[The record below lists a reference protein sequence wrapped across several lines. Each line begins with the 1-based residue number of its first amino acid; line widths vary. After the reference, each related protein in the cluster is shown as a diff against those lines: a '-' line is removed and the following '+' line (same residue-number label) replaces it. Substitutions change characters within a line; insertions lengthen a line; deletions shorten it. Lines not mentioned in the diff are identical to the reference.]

1 MREDSGRLINIYAYL
16 ELLYACRI
24 HFGAKRMKRLYTY
37 RNLCEFKNRFIVY
50 FGKYH
55 LCQFAR
61 SDTSYAASVRGYAI
75 RRRISMPKCTPFVA
89 HARRTV
95 RRQLNKF
102 FYSLLF
108 TATVDAGRLHLYGII
123 NLIII
128 EKKSMT
134 KHQITHSQGG
144 KNEKSIQCVTH
155 FILPCTV
162 ARSFSSILFFVGSY
176 INKRFEVVA
185 LRVSIVCCTETIRMF
200 FSFIFFLQLVLLHL
214 FTQSRT

>member
-128 EKKSMT
+128 EKNPWQNIKLRTAKEEKMKNQFSAW
-134 KHQITHSQGG
+134 HILFSLVPSLAHS
-144 KNEKSIQCVTH
+144 
-155 FILPCTV
+155 LL
-162 ARSFSSILFFVGSY
+162 FSSS
-176 INKRFEVVA
+176 
-185 LRVSIVCCTETIRMF
+185 
-200 FSFIFFLQLVLLHL
+200 
-214 FTQSRT
+214 

>member
-1 MREDSGRLINIYAYL
+1 MREDGGRLINIYAYL

-24 HFGAKRMKRLYTY
+24 HSGAKRMKRLYTY

-75 RRRISMPKCTPFVA
+75 RRMNAIRSSCTPNHSATIEYIFLFA
-89 HARRTV
+89 TFYCYCWRRPFT
-95 RRQLNKF
+95 
-102 FYSLLF
+102 SLWYYQF
-108 TATVDAGRLHLYGII
+108 NNNR
-123 NLIII
+123 
-128 EKKSMT
+128 KKSMT

-185 LRVSIVCCTETIRMF
+185 LRVSNVCCTETIRMF